1 LKILFIS
8 QYFWPEN
15 FRINDLTLGLSEK
28 GHDVTVLTGIPN
40 YPQGQFYPGYGVF
53 SKRRQDYGGVR
64 VVRVPIIPR
73 GKGGTF
79 QLIVNYLS
87 FTVFASFLGPL
98 YCRDHYDLIFF
109 SLSPFT
115 EGIPAMLFKKIKKAP
130 TVFWLQDIWPESLS
144 STGAISSRFILKMVM
159 ILIRSIYRGCD
170 MILTQS
176 RVFSSYIERDGISLD
191 RIRYFPNSAE
201 ELYQPL
207 SLPEEAPENAIMPSG
222 FKIVFAGNIGAA
234 QDFGTILHAAER
246 IKNNKEIQWVI
257 IGDGRMRPW
266 VEEQVSIRGLS
277 DTVHL
282 IGRYPM
288 EMMPRFFAL
297 ADALLVTL
305 KKEPIFTLT
314 IPGKVQSYLACARPI
329 IAALDG
335 EGARVVEESGAGLAC
350 PAEDPDALAETAL
363 KMYHMPIGERAKMA
377 RQGRAYFEKNFER
390 HMLLDRLEGWLSELR
405 GKGK

>member
-15 FRINDLTLGLSEK
+15 FRINDLVLGLHQK
-28 GHDVTVLTGIPN
+28 GHDITVLTGRPN
-40 YPQGQFYPGYGVF
+40 YPQGQFFLGYGYF
-53 SKRRQDYGGVR
+53 NRRIEDYEGVR
-64 VVRVPIIPR
+64 VIRVPVIPR
-73 GKGGTF
+73 GQGRTI
-79 QLIVNYLS
+79 QLIINYLS
-87 FTVFASFLGPL
+87 FTLCASILGPF
-98 YCRDHYDLIFF
+98 YCRGRFDLIFF

-115 EGIPAMLFKKIKKAP
+115 EGIPAIIFKRMKKTRA
-130 TVFWLQDIWPESLS
+130 VYWAQDIWPESLS
-144 STGAISSRFILKMVM
+144 ATGNVRSPFILNL
-159 ILIRSIYRGCD
+159 IRLLIRSIYRGCD
-170 MILTQS
+170 LILTQS
-176 RVFSSYIERDGISLD
+176 RVFSSYID
-191 RIRYFPNSAE
+191 REGVSPEIIRYLPNSAE

-222 FKIVFAGNIGAA
+222 FRIVFAGNIGAA
-234 QDFGTILHAAER
+234 QDFGTILHTAER

-335 EGARVVEESGAGLAC
+335 EGARVIEESGAGLAC

-363 KMYHMPIGERAKMA
+363 KMYHMTTDERARMA

-390 HMLLDRLEGWLSELR
+390 HMLLDRLEGWLTELCE
-405 GKGK
+405 KGK

>member
-1 LKILFIS
+1 
-8 QYFWPEN
+8 
-15 FRINDLTLGLSEK
+15 
-28 GHDVTVLTGIPN
+28 
-40 YPQGQFYPGYGVF
+40 
-53 SKRRQDYGGVR
+53 
-64 VVRVPIIPR
+64 
-73 GKGGTF
+73 
-79 QLIVNYLS
+79 
-87 FTVFASFLGPL
+87 
-98 YCRDHYDLIFF
+98 
-109 SLSPFT
+109 
-115 EGIPAMLFKKIKKAP
+115 MKKIRA
-130 TVFWLQDIWPESLS
+130 VYWAQDIWPESLS
-144 STGAISSRFILKMVM
+144 ATGNVRSPFILNL
-159 ILIRSIYRGCD
+159 IRLLIRSIYRGCD
-170 MILTQS
+170 LILTQS
-176 RVFSSYIERDGISLD
+176 RVFSSYIEREGISPEI
-191 RIRYFPNSAE
+191 IRYFPNSAE

-222 FKIVFAGNIGAA
+222 FRIVFAGNIGAA

-246 IKNNKEIQWVI
+246 IKNNKEIHWVI

-335 EGARVVEESGAGLAC
+335 EGARVIEESGAGLAC
-350 PAEDPDALAETAL
+350 PAEDPDALAETVL
-363 KMYHMPIGERAKMA
+363 KMYHMTTVERAKMA

-390 HMLLDRLEGWLSELR
+390 HMLLDRLEGWLSELVGR
-405 GKGK
+405 KQ

>member
-15 FRINDLTLGLSEK
+15 FRINDLALGLSEK

-53 SKRRQDYGGVR
+53 SKRRQDHGGVR

-87 FTVFASFLGPL
+87 FTVFAAFLGPL

-144 STGAISSRFILKMVM
+144 ATGAISSPFVLKMVRT
-159 ILIRSIYRGCD
+159 LVRSIYRECD

-176 RVFSSYIERDGISLD
+176 RVFSSYIERDGISPD

-201 ELYQPL
+201 DLYKPVTL
-207 SLPEEAPENAIMPSG
+207 EADASERTNIPPG
-222 FKIVFAGNIGAA
+222 FKVVFAGNIGTA
-234 QDFGTILHAAER
+234 QDFGTILSAAER
-246 IKNNKEIQWVI
+246 IKHYKDIHWVI
-257 IGDGRMRPW
+257 IGEGRMRPW
-266 VEEQVSIRGLS
+266 VEEQVKMRGLS
-277 DTVHL
+277 ETVHL

-288 EMMPRFFAL
+288 ETMPRFFAL
-297 ADALLVTL
+297 ADVLLVTL
-305 KKEPIFTLT
+305 KREPIFALT

-350 PAEDPDALAETAL
+350 PAEDPDALAETVL
-363 KMYHMPIGERAKMA
+363 KMYHMTTDERARMA
-377 RQGRAYFEKNFER
+377 RQGRAYFEDNFER
-390 HMLLDRLEGWLSELR
+390 HMLLDRLDGWFSELVGR
-405 GKGK
+405 KQ